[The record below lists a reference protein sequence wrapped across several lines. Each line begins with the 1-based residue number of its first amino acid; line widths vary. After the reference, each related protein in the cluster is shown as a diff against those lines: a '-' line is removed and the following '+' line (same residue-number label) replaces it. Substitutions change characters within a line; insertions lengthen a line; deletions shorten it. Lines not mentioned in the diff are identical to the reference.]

1 MTSLSIRAWLISLR
15 DDLKR
20 WVRTAWGEQSTVERL
35 VTVFLGV
42 MIVGGLII
50 RVQGVA
56 APTSFTFDEEPFVK
70 NAHNYAL
77 GLADTNDH
85 PPLGKLLIG
94 VGLTLFGFN
103 SLGWRFI
110 PLCFGLQTV
119 ILAYWLGRALF
130 RDKRAGWMAAA
141 FIAADG
147 FFISYSRSGLLD
159 GTMLTLI
166 LWSVVAAVCAQTWR
180 GVLVSA
186 ILIGLATTVKWSGI
200 FAGVPAAAA
209 ILVMRRV
216 DRRMVLLL
224 GFAPLVHFL
233 AWTGALALTG
243 QPNDYQATWKVMK
256 DLYLHHLDLGHY
268 KNELSSWWWGWPILK
283 KPIVIKLSDE
293 GALKRYSSS
302 VGNLVFW
309 AIVTISALSLPL
321 VTLYVLART
330 KLKRFWLE
338 VLGPDVTKAML
349 VMLLGWYSFILPW
362 VATSSTR
369 GKYTFSH
376 YYLPCY
382 MFGLVGLAGVVAY
395 LERRRPRVIAYLIG
409 FALAVSIFYAP
420 VWGEFPM
427 TTAAA
432 NHRLFIVSWRP

>member
-1 MTSLSIRAWLISLR
+1 MTSWSIRDWCRSIV
-15 DDLKR
+15 DDVKR
-20 WVRTAWGEQSTVERL
+20 WVLTSWNEQSTVERAI
-35 VTVFLGV
+35 TIILGV

-56 APTSFTFDEEPFVK
+56 TPASFTFDEEPFVK

-77 GLADTNDH
+77 GLPDTNDH
-85 PPLGKLLIG
+85 PPFGKMLIG
-94 VGLTLFGFN
+94 LGMTIFGFN

-119 ILAYWLGRALF
+119 VLSYWLGRTIF

-159 GTMLTLI
+159 GTMVTLI
-166 LWSVVAAVCAQTWR
+166 LWSLVAAVSASTWR
-180 GVLVSA
+180 GVIVSA
-186 ILIGLATTVKWSGI
+186 ILIGLATSIKWI
-200 FAGVPAAAA
+200 AIVAGLPAAVA

-216 DRRMVLLL
+216 DPRMVLWL
-224 GFAPLVHFL
+224 GLAPLVHFL
-233 AWTGALALTG
+233 VWTGALGMTG
-243 QPNDYQATWKVMK
+243 KANDYQATWTVMK
-256 DLYLHHLDLGHY
+256 DLFVHHLDLGHY
-268 KNELSSWWWGWPILK
+268 KNELSSSWWGWPILR
-283 KPIVIKLSDE
+283 KPVVIKLSDA

-309 AIVTISALSLPL
+309 CTVTISAVAIPL
-321 VTLYVLART
+321 LTLFILART

-338 VLGPDVTKAML
+338 FFGPQLTKSVL
-349 VMLLGWYSFILPW
+349 VMLLGWYTFIVPW
-362 VATSSTR
+362 IATSSTR

-376 YYLPCY
+376 YYLPSY
-382 MFGLVGLAGVVAY
+382 AFGVIMWAGILAY
-395 LERRRPRVIAYLIG
+395 LERKRPNWAVGFIG
-409 FALAVSIFYAP
+409 LALAVSIYYAP